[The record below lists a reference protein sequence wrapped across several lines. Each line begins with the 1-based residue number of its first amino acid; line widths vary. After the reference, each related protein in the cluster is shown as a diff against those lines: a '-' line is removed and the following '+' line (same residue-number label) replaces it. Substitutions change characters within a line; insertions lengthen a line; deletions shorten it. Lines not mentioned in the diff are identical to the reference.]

1 MSKVV
6 FKYPW
11 SRNLAL
17 PLTLNLPQ
25 GARVVDVGVQEL
37 SPEEGGRTLMLWIE
51 HEDPDDQGR
60 LGGRT
65 PTTFHVFG
73 TGDLI
78 PNTYQHQGTIHV
90 APYVWHIYR
99 EA

>member
-6 FKYPW
+6 FKNPW

-17 PLTLNLPQ
+17 PLTIDLPQ
-25 GARVVDVGVQEL
+25 DARVVDIGVQEL
-37 SPEEGGRTLMLWIE
+37 LPEEGGKTLMLWIE
-51 HEDPDDQGR
+51 HERPDDPGR
-60 LGGRT
+60 VGGRT

-73 TGDLI
+73 TGEPI
-78 PNTYQHQGTIHV
+78 PSAYEHQGTIHV